1 MESYGKI
8 MGLVEEV
15 RDILDLHEVEG
26 MGKAHRKRVF
36 ARIKAT
42 HDPNHPDH
50 HPDATQHAKKVL
62 KNIKSGDKKKG
73 TQGHAGSTTRNPF
86 KNIKKGKHLGGTSG
100 DVAKEKGPSTTTPG
114 TKRKKWRCRCS
125 HYHCICTGKGKE
137 NSGQVKHVEI
147 GRAYKKGYNKRYKAW
162 RAKHASRYAPGGKA
176 GFKKPVKPGKKGH
189 AED

>member
-1 MESYGKI
+1 VESTERI

-15 RDILDLHEVEG
+15 RDILDLHEVISG
-26 MGKAHRKRVF
+26 AHRKRVF
-36 ARIKAT
+36 SKIKAS
-42 HDPNHPDH
+42 HDPNNPKH

-62 KNIKSGDKKKG
+62 KKIK
-73 TQGHAGSTTRNPF
+73 QGHASSTTHNPF

-162 RAKHASRYAPGGKA
+162 RAKHANRYAPGGKA

-189 AED
+189 EED